1 MTSSFPSLPMN
12 LEQITALATSLRSI
26 NQRLLATAK
35 AEAIR
40 VWYQGGEPYFD
51 LFLELEGEEISWF
64 QFTLRGRSISWH
76 RYRDGWRTGN
86 TNEGDTPHLHF
97 QPASKLV
104 QLDAQLDRE
113 FVEIV
118 RAIVQVR
125 QEEPIFAQL
134 EKLLREIPLENS
146 GLEN

>member
-1 MTSSFPSLPMN
+1 MTSSFPSLPISCQ
-12 LEQITALATSLRSI
+12 EITALAFSLRSI
-26 NQRLLATAK
+26 DQKLLATAK
-35 AEAIR
+35 AAVSR

-51 LFLELEGEEISWF
+51 LFIELEGEEIRWF

-76 RYRDGWRTGN
+76 HYKDGWRTGS
-86 TNEGDTPHLHF
+86 TNEGDNLHLHF

-104 QLDAQLDRE
+104 QLDSQLDQE
-113 FVEIV
+113 FIELVW
-118 RAIVQVR
+118 AIVQVR

-134 EKLLREIPLENS
+134 AKMLREITLENS

>member
-1 MTSSFPSLPMN
+1 MMSSFPSLPIN
-12 LEQITALATSLRSI
+12 SEQIIALALSLRSI
-26 NQRLLATAK
+26 DQKLLATAK
-35 AEAIR
+35 AAVSR
-40 VWYQGGEPYFD
+40 VWYQGGESYFD
-51 LFLELEGEEISWF
+51 LFLELEGEEISWL

-76 RYRDGWRTGN
+76 RHKDGWRTGS
-86 TNEGDTPHLHF
+86 TNEGESPHLHF

-104 QLDAQLDRE
+104 QLDSQLDRE
-113 FVEIV
+113 FIELV

-134 EKLLREIPLENS
+134 GKLLRQIPLENL